1 MTNPKKVVF
10 CASDLEEKYY
20 RGIGFYAQSV
30 IKTTKKLGYDN
41 YLLTSAKTNQI
52 SNLQQLNILRNFD
65 NPIEPSLKRIIL
77 DYISTSI
84 GKQKSQQVNQVP
96 SSYYNNNK
104 LNYLSAVDGYVNQT
118 SIYKTINLHAI
129 LSSSPFKIDTKQAD
143 ILFATAPSPVK
154 NNYKNGLTI
163 QTIHDLIPLVT
174 LYHPPASRFNSL
186 FYKNVLGALK
196 YSDLVLTIS
205 EFSKQEILKTF
216 PNYQAEKIK
225 VIYQPIPIDDED
237 KKIAKNEIFNQGI
250 LNKYKLEKQNYILYV
265 GALEMRKNIDRL
277 IDAYSLIKD
286 KIKMPLILVGSLGYG
301 NEVFI
306 NKIEIDAGGK
316 ADGKKVRM
324 TKHNY
329 TSVRHIGYVN
339 DLEKLILLRNA
350 NCFVFPSLYE
360 GFGLPSLE
368 AMTMG
373 CPVLTS
379 KISAIPEACEDAALY
394 VNPTSIP
401 EIAEG
406 ILEMVNNNALREELM
421 SKGEKLTN
429 KYTFDNY
436 QSQISEILSNL

>member
-1 MTNPKKVVF
+1 MSVNKKVVF

-41 YLLTSAKTNQI
+41 YLLTSAKNNQI
-52 SNLQQLNILRNFD
+52 NNLQQLNILRNFD
-65 NPIEPSLKRIIL
+65 DPTEPSLQRIIL

-84 GKQKSQQVNQVP
+84 GKKKSKQVNQVA

-104 LNYLSAVDGYVNQT
+104 LNYLSAVDGYINQT
-118 SIYKTINLHAI
+118 SIYKTINLHAV
-129 LSSSPFKIDTKQAD
+129 LSDTPFKIDTKQAD
-143 ILFATAPSPVK
+143 ILFTTAPSPAK

-163 QTIHDLIPLVT
+163 QTVHDLIPLVT

-186 FYKNVLGALK
+186 FYKNLLGALK

-216 PNYQAEKIK
+216 PNPNYEDKIK
-225 VIYQPIPIDDED
+225 VIYQPIPIDDTD
-237 KKIAKNEIFNQGI
+237 KQIAKNEIFNEGI
-250 LNKYKLEKQNYILYV
+250 LSKYKLEKNNYILYV
-265 GALEMRKNIDRL
+265 GALEMRKNIDLL
-277 IDAYSLIKD
+277 IDAYSAIKD
-286 KIKMPLILVGSLGYG
+286 KIKMPLILVGSPGYG
-301 NEVFI
+301 NEIFMDKIDI
-306 NKIEIDAGGK
+306 NPEDKD
-316 ADGKKVRM
+316 VRI
-324 TKHNY
+324 TKRNY
-329 TSVRHIGYVN
+329 ASIRHIGYVN

-368 AMTMG
+368 AMAMG

-379 KISAIPEACEDAALY
+379 KISAIPEACQDAALY
-394 VNPTSIP
+394 VNPNSIP

-406 ILEMVNNNALREELM
+406 ILEMVNNNTLREELITN
-421 SKGEKLTN
+421 GEKLSS

-436 QSQISEILSNL
+436 QSQISDILSKL